1 MSLRIHF
8 FGASRTVTG
17 SCFLLE
23 TDRARVLIDCGL
35 FQGAKSERELNYR
48 PLPFRAGSLSAVCL
62 THAHIDHS
70 GLLPKLVL
78 AGFDGPIFATEPTLD
93 LASVML
99 PDSGHIQEV
108 EVDQLNR
115 RNARKGGAPVTPIYT
130 AQDAISCLDRFRAVP
145 YDEWREVA
153 SGVRARYWNAG
164 HLLGSASI
172 EFEVVAGG
180 GQEPVRL
187 LFSGDLGPSAKLLQ
201 PEPNGP
207 RDLDYVIM
215 EATYGDT
222 DRPEVTIEKRRRLLR
237 DEVRAAMRPNGVLLI
252 PSFAVERTQ
261 ELLVDLLELVEAG
274 ELPNIP
280 VFIDSP
286 LATKASAIFRRHAD
300 ELRNGKDLIE
310 ALQSRWVI
318 FTESVE
324 QSKAIDRIQ
333 GFHIIMAA
341 SGMCEAGR
349 IKHHLKANL
358 WKEET
363 TVLFVG
369 YQAQGTLGRI
379 LQEGASRVRIHG
391 EEISVRARMRTLDL
405 YSGHADAPELA
416 TWLSHRL
423 PVGRGVFLVH
433 GEDPAL
439 SSLKGMLQRKVPT
452 VPILVPE
459 LDDIYDLSGDAPRLQ
474 DDHERRL
481 APSSTGRQDWHN
493 EFSRLILDINQAVEQ
508 AADRRAKSVI
518 IRRLRRALTEAADVD
533 RSSS

>member
-1 MSLRIHF
+1 MPLRIYFH
-8 FGASRTVTG
+8 GASRAVTG

-23 TDRARVLIDCGL
+23 TEMAQVLVDCGL

-48 PLPFRAGSLSAVCL
+48 PFPFKASNLDAVCL

-70 GLLPKLVL
+70 GLLPKLML
-78 AGFDGPIFATEPTLD
+78 AGFDGPIFATTPTSD

-115 RNARKGGAPVTPIYT
+115 RNARKGLPDVEPIYT
-130 AQDAISCLDRFRAVP
+130 ADDAVACLRQFRPVP
-145 YDEWREVA
+145 YNQWHQVA
-153 SGVRARYWNAG
+153 RGFRARYWNAG

-172 EFEVVAGG
+172 EIEVTEEGG
-180 GQEPVRL
+180 AEKPVRL
-187 LFSGDLGPSAKLLQ
+187 LFSGDIGPGAKLLQ
-201 PEPNGP
+201 PEPAGP
-207 RDLDYVIM
+207 QDLDYVIM
-215 EATYGDT
+215 ESTYGDT
-222 DRPEVTIEKRRRLLR
+222 DRPTITIEKRRRMLG
-237 DEVRAAMRPNGVLLI
+237 DEIRAAMRSDGVLLI

-261 ELLVDLLELVEAG
+261 EVLVDILELVQAG
-274 ELPNIP
+274 ALPQIP

-286 LATKASAIFRRHAD
+286 LASKASAIFKRHAA
-300 ELRNGKDLIE
+300 ELRNGNDLVE
-310 ALQSRWVI
+310 ALESHRVF

-324 QSKAIDRIQ
+324 QSKAIDRIH

-349 IKHHLKANL
+349 IKHHLKAYL

-379 LQEGASRVRIHG
+379 LQGGASRVRIHG
-391 EEISVRARMRTLDL
+391 EEIDVRARMRSLDL
-405 YSGHADAPELA
+405 YSGHADAPELEA
-416 TWLSHRL
+416 WLMNRL
-423 PVGRGVFLVH
+423 PVRKAVFLVH

-439 SSLKGMLQRKVPT
+439 TSLKAALQRKAFAGA
-452 VPILVPE
+452 IIVPE
-459 LDDIYDLSGDAPRLQ
+459 LDDIYDLSAGSPRLE

-481 APSSTGRQDWHN
+481 APASVGRQDWN
-493 EFSRLILDINQAVEQ
+493 NDFSKLILDINQAVEQ
-508 AADRRAKSVI
+508 AADRRAKSFI
-518 IRRLRRALTEAADVD
+518 IRRLRRALTERDET
-533 RSSS
+533 S